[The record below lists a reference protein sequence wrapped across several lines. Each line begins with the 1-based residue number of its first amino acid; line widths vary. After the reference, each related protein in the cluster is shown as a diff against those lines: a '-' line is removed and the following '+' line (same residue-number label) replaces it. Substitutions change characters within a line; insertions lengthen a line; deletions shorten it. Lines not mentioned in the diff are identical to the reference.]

1 MDTNCRAPALP
12 GKLVFPPAPLWAST
26 WVERPSIKGSA
37 KMTMT
42 PEQIRTAR
50 AKKPRVYARDFAED
64 LGITEAALCA
74 AFVGVT
80 ATRIAADPDRI
91 MPGLAA
97 LGQVMALTRN
107 DSCVLE
113 KVGCYDQYQSGDSP
127 RIVNPPIEIEMFRP
141 HWQHA
146 FAFDEATP
154 KGPKRSIQIFDPA
167 GEAVHK
173 IHLRTETN
181 ASAWAPLIASLRIE
195 DQSQSFDPSPA
206 GHSVDGW
213 GDLNRLADLRLGNT
227 PARHLSKG
235 SVERLMYR
243 AAELAVPVQFA
254 VGNPGCIERHSG
266 LIVRVLETGPWINV
280 LDPGLELH
288 LRMDH
293 MVEVWAQPD
302 GSVDAF
308 GEAGQLI
315 VRMSGAEGWADL
327 LAAEGDFQP

>member
-1 MDTNCRAPALP
+1 
-12 GKLVFPPAPLWAST
+12 
-26 WVERPSIKGSA
+26 
-37 KMTMT
+37 MTMT

-80 ATRIAADPDRI
+80 GTRIVADPDRI

-154 KGPKRSIQIFDPA
+154 KGPKRSIQIFDTA

-213 GDLNRLADLRLGNT
+213 GDLSRLADLRLGNT

-293 MVEVWAQPD
+293 MAEVWAHPD